1 VIIVYF
7 YKPDFVSSN
16 VNDQTRASS
25 LLIAENCLL
34 VRG

>member
-1 VIIVYF
+1 MTLYR
-7 YKPDFVSSN
+7 PTR